1 MFHCA
6 GAIAVLHMVITLW
19 VVIYVWSHQVVDCPH
34 GVNYK
39 SDLLERLKHLN
50 KLTNISILLNYI
62 IAFLYTVPISL
73 GH

>member
-34 GVNYK
+34 GVN
-39 SDLLERLKHLN
+39 
-50 KLTNISILLNYI
+50 
-62 IAFLYTVPISL
+62 
-73 GH
+73 